1 MKLPTRMIVERRQD
15 EGKNALRSLVLL
27 VKFLTMSLVSS
38 KTPRMS
44 LFFSTSITTEREDR
58 DSKEEERNEEKKG
71 GTRGHERTVAS
82 FFLLP
87 FFVIFLRVFH
97 THSPRLHIGQSNDL
111 TYLFLIIPYAVS
123 FLLSSFFSLQPFSLS
138 YTHTCTRSQTYIRS
152 VFSLIHSLQL
162 HFLALLELFAAG
174 LTVVVGFALQG
185 GLLGLSVLTLLL
197 LLLLR
202 CRIRRSRDGH
212 LDRPSEIVYARR

>member
-1 MKLPTRMIVERRQD
+1 MIVERRQD

-27 VKFLTMSLVSS
+27 VKFLTMLLVSVKHQGCLS
-38 KTPRMS
+38 SFQLRSRPNARAETRKRKSATR
-44 LFFSTSITTEREDR
+44 
-58 DSKEEERNEEKKG
+58 KKG
-71 GTRGHERTVAS
+71 GMRGHERTVAS

-185 GLLGLSVLTLLL
+185 GLLGLRVLTLLL